1 MKIESSEFE
10 HGRVYFKQ
18 FGAERVNTNR
28 RFQTPMQ
35 QTNIVNIMAKGETV
49 HHEQFLL

>member
-18 FGAERVNTNR
+18 FDAKRVKHLMVKR
-28 RFQTPMQ
+28 SFDVSRISF
-35 QTNIVNIMAKGETV
+35 KLEYSKY
-49 HHEQFLL
+49 

>member
-18 FGAERVNTNR
+18 FDAERVNK
-28 RFQTPMQ
+28 QY
-35 QTNIVNIMAKGETV
+35 IHVLG
-49 HHEQFLL
+49 FLK